1 MARRNA
7 TTTVG
12 YADENSR
19 PFNLRS
25 KPTAK
30 AGDASVQAAQAA
42 PRRQALGC
50 IQTNKALENKP
61 LPKRDCAKQQPKAT
75 RRSARLG
82 ASNTENSR
90 PLGRFEIF
98 TDDSSCDA
106 SEKKF
111 APASPVVV
119 AAAAT
124 KEPLCLALPAA
135 PAGAT
140 AAPVSPDSRMECE
153 GPGESPMVL
162 DTSLHTLEPMC
173 YSHVREQES
182 SEEYAQDVYNYLRQ
196 QEVKLVPTPG
206 YMRKQPDITSTMRTI
221 LVDWLV
227 EVAEEYKL
235 HEETLFLAVS
245 YVDRFLSSMSVQRT
259 KLQLVGTASL
269 LIAAKFEEIYPPEVC
284 EFVYITDDTYT
295 KKQVL
300 RMEQVVLKV
309 LTFDIAAPT
318 VYYFLQRF
326 AGVNKCPDTV
336 TFLGQYLCELS
347 LLEDEPYLQYIPS
360 VIAGAALC
368 LANHTFGR
376 HPWGQDL
383 VDYSGYEVSSFRE
396 CIHSLYSS
404 FCNAPS
410 RPQQAVHEKFKSPKF
425 HCVANRKPSPTLP
438 F

>member
-1 MARRNA
+1 MARRNP

-12 YADENSR
+12 YGDENAK
-19 PFNLRS
+19 PFNLRP
-25 KPTAK
+25 KLTAK
-30 AGDASVQAAQAA
+30 TDEHCVQAAQAGA
-42 PRRQALGC
+42 RRRALGC
-50 IQTNKALENKP
+50 IQANKVVENKQ
-61 LPKRDCAKQQPKAT
+61 LPKRDCAKQQPTAI

-82 ASNTENSR
+82 ASNTDNSR
-90 PLGRFEIF
+90 PSGRFEIF
-98 TDDSSCDA
+98 DDSSCDA
-106 SEKKF
+106 SEK
-111 APASPVVV
+111 PPIVGPVE
-119 AAAAT
+119 AAAA
-124 KEPLCLALPAA
+124 KEPLCLALPV
-135 PAGAT
+135 GAT

-153 GPGESPMVL
+153 WSGESPMIL

-173 YSHVREQES
+173 YSDVREQES
-182 SEEYAQDVYNYLRQ
+182 NDEYARDVYNYLRQ
-196 QEVKLVPTPG
+196 QEVKMLPTPN
-206 YMRKQPDITSTMRTI
+206 YMQKQPDITPTMRTI

-309 LTFDIAAPT
+309 LSFDIAAPT
-318 VYYFLQRF
+318 IYYFLQRF
-326 AGVNKCPDTV
+326 AEVNKCPEKV
-336 TFLGQYLCELS
+336 TFLAQYLCELS
-347 LLEDEPYLQYIPS
+347 LLDDEPYLQYIPS
-360 VIAGAALC
+360 VIAGAAISLS
-368 LANHTFGR
+368 NHTLGR
-376 HPWGQDL
+376 HPWGRDL
-383 VDYSGYEVSSFRE
+383 VDYSGYEVSTFRE

-404 FCNAPS
+404 FCNASS
-410 RPQQAVHEKFKSPKF
+410 RAQQAVHDKFKSPKF
-425 HCVANRKPSPTLP
+425 HCVAELKPSPTLP